1 MTINSFNNNNNLLYN
16 MLYMFMKKNPVFPK
30 EKVEWEELY
39 YFTLYKSL

>member
-1 MTINSFNNNNNLLYN
+1 MTINYFNNNLLYN
-16 MLYMFMKKNPVFPK
+16 MLYMFTKKTLFPK